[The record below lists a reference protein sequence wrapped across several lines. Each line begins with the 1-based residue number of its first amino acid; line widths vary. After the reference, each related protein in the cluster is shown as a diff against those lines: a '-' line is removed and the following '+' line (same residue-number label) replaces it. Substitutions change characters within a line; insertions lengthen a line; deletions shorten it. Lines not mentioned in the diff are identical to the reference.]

1 MRKGNNMHSFYELF
15 GMIKERKVRE
25 GDILVIHENKDK
37 EFRDYYIVTKK
48 DIVWLVDNSS
58 YIFDN
63 YFLFELFEKF
73 SFEVVFRDKEK
84 QAIIKKIRNG

>member
-1 MRKGNNMHSFYELF
+1 MHSFYELF
-15 GMIKERKVRE
+15 GMMKERKVRE

-63 YFLFELFEKF
+63 YFSEKCYEYLIDHF
-73 SFEVVFRDKEK
+73 FLDK
-84 QAIIKKIRNG
+84 NHNF

>member
-1 MRKGNNMHSFYELF
+1 MHSFYELF

-37 EFRDYYIVTKK
+37 EFRDYYMVTKK

-63 YFLFELFEKF
+63 YFLFELFERF

-84 QAIIKKIRNG
+84 QAIMKKIRKDDFCA

>member
-1 MRKGNNMHSFYELF
+1 MHSFYELF

-84 QAIIKKIRNG
+84 QAIIKK